1 MNTRRLSLLALAF
14 ATLGLVACGGGEEP
28 AETTTT
34 APAPQAEAPAPAAP
48 APAPVPTYDGPAFEL
63 TMTPV
68 GEQMEYEQKEFT
80 VHPGQTVR
88 ITFNNTATNPAMHH
102 NVVVLAQGAN
112 VNQIGQA
119 AMGAAAN
126 DYIPQAQMDQII
138 AHTPMSAPGETVEV
152 EFTAPNVGDYPYI
165 CTYPGHYMTM
175 QGTMHVVAE

>member
-14 ATLGLVACGGGEEP
+14 ATLSLAACGGEEP

-34 APAPQAEAPAPAAP
+34 VPAPQTEAPAPAAP

-68 GEQMEYEQKEFT
+68 GDQMEYEQTEFT
-80 VHPGQTVR
+80 VHPGLTVR

-102 NVVVLAQGAN
+102 NVVVLTQDAN

-138 AHTPMSAPGETVEV
+138 AHTPMSAPGETVTV
-152 EFTAPNVGDYPYI
+152 EFTAPAAGDYTYV

-175 QGTMHVVAE
+175 QGVMHVVAE